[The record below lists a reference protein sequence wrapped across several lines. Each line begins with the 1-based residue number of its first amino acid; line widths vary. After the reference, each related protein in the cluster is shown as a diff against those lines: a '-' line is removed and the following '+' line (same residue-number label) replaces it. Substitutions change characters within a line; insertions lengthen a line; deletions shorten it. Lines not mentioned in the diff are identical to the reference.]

1 MLGLHCFISFFCYFL
16 LLFFQKGTL
25 CGPQFYSVSENPC
38 FGKVY
43 QIQVLMT
50 NKISLLHKS
59 NIKYHIYSYILL
71 FSESV
76 SLLSAKRIIKADI
89 KGGGEGGGRQKKNKK
104 NKKKIGSTPPSPPAP
119 LKGPPPRPPSDSRF
133 WVAIQHMKQIQY
145 NVTTRKEF

>member
-1 MLGLHCFISFFCYFL
+1 MIVRRDFHILPYFL
-16 LLFFQKGTL
+16 IQKGTL

-38 FGKVY
+38 FGNVY

-71 FSESV
+71 FSKSV

-89 KGGGEGGGRQKKNKK
+89 KGGGEGGEAKKKKKKKKNFFFFFFWLD
-104 NKKKIGSTPPSPPAP
+104 PPSPPAP
-119 LKGPPPRPPSDSRF
+119 LKGPPPHAPFRF
-133 WVAIQHMKQIQY
+133 
-145 NVTTRKEF
+145 

>member
-1 MLGLHCFISFFCYFL
+1 MSTMLNKLPVFFL
-16 LLFFQKGTL
+16 QKGTL

-50 NKISLLHKS
+50 NKISLPHKS
-59 NIKYHIYSYILL
+59 NIKYHIYSYILP

-89 KGGGEGGGRQKKNKK
+89 KGGGEGGGKAKK
-104 NKKKIGSTPPSPPAP
+104 KKKIFFFFFGSTPPPCSFERT
-119 LKGPPPRPPSDSRF
+119 PPRPPSDSRF

>member
-1 MLGLHCFISFFCYFL
+1 MKT
-16 LLFFQKGTL
+16 LFFGTYIQVFWDAHLVLFLQKGTL

-59 NIKYHIYSYILL
+59 NKKYHIYSYILL
-71 FSESV
+71 FSKSV
-76 SLLSAKRIIKADI
+76 SLLSAKRIVKADI
-89 KGGGEGGGRQKKNKK
+89 KGGGRGGGGQFFFFF
-104 NKKKIGSTPPSPPAP
+104 GSPPSPPAP

-145 NVTTRKEF
+145 NATTRKEF